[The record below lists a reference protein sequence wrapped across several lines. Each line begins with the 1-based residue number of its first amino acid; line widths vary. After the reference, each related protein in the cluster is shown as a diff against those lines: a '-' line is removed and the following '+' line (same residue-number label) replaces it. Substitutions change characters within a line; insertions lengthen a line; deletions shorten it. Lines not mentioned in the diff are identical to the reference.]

1 MDFFEH
7 QDRARSNSVRLLFLF
22 ALALAAIFT
31 ALYVLASVVH
41 VWGEEQ
47 FPTGPRGP
55 GWFDPARLA
64 LTAAFTG
71 LLVGGGSALR
81 ISQLRS
87 GGRSVAES
95 LDGRLL
101 LRGQGGLAEQRLLNV
116 VEELAIAAGCP
127 VPQVYVL
134 EGEPAINAFAA
145 GLTPGDAVI
154 GVTRGALEHLDRDQL
169 RGVIGHEFSHILNG
183 DMRLN
188 VRLIGLL
195 YGILCLSLFGRS
207 LLQTRRGGFVVRSRR
222 QGDGP
227 VMVLALGLLLIGSI
241 GVFFGRVIQA
251 AVSRQRELLADASAA
266 QFTRDPEALAGAL
279 EAIAGQGSALT
290 HPRTGEVAHMLLGAG
305 RPAGFFSGWFATHP
319 PIAERVAR
327 LRSRPFEPRAREAL
341 ETLGAALSSPPALAV
356 AARPRSQPP
365 AARPTPSRA
374 QGPERAAAAVPAALG
389 FAAGSPRR
397 STLPPAPA
405 RPAAEL
411 LADAAGAL
419 DPEALA
425 LSRELLAALPE
436 GLRRASAEPLDA
448 RAVALGLVLGR
459 GGGGRAEELLAG
471 VEPGLRRQLARL
483 RPLLEG
489 LPAELALPLFELC
502 LPALKSCSIAQ
513 YLELKRLLFAASDL
527 DGRRSPF
534 ELALR
539 ALLVARL
546 DPHFGRAPLELP
558 GRRSMAELAE
568 PATRL
573 LGLFAQLSSEA
584 GTDRPEALARALAD
598 LGLPEA
604 QLAPRRELLAGFERD
619 LTLLQGLAPLE
630 KRRLLAALWS
640 EVQRDG
646 RVEPEE
652 AECLRAA
659 SERLGV
665 PLSPRLTR
673 AGSGLDP
680 QLGELFAG

>member
-22 ALALAAIFT
+22 GLALAAIFA
-31 ALYVLASVVH
+31 ALYVLASLVH
-41 VWGEEQ
+41 IWGEGE
-47 FPTGPRGP
+47 FPTGARPP
-55 GWFDPARLA
+55 GWFDPWRMA

-81 ISQLRS
+81 ISQLRA

-134 EGEPAINAFAA
+134 EGEAGINAFAA
-145 GLTPGDAVI
+145 GLTAGDAVI
-154 GVTRGALEHLDRDQL
+154 GVTRGALESLDRDQL

-222 QGDGP
+222 QGDNP
-227 VMVLALGLLLIGSI
+227 LAILALGLLLIGSI
-241 GVFFGRVIQA
+241 GVFFGRLIQA

-279 EAIAGQGSALT
+279 EAIARQGSVLA
-290 HPRTGEVAHMLLGAG
+290 HPRSGEVAHMLLGAG
-305 RPAGFFSGWFATHP
+305 RAAGWLTGWFATHP
-319 PIAERVAR
+319 PIEERISR
-327 LRSRPFEPRAREAL
+327 LRSRPFAPRAREAL
-341 ETLGAALSSPPALAV
+341 AAVGAALSAAAPAPGGGATV
-356 AARPRSQPP
+356 PGSRP
-365 AARPTPSRA
+365 AAAQPVGRSERPQLA
-374 QGPERAAAAVPAALG
+374 ALVGAAAPAAG
-389 FAAGSPRR
+389 GR
-397 STLPPAPA
+397 PA
-405 RPAAEL
+405 RPSPAGAQIS
-411 LADAAGAL
+411 AAAGAL

-436 GLRRASAEPLDA
+436 GLRRASAEPFGA
-448 RAVALGLVLGR
+448 RALALGLVLG
-459 GGGGRAEELLAG
+459 GGAGAGPSGPLAG
-471 VEPGLRRQLARL
+471 VDAALERELTRLGPDIRR
-483 RPLLEG
+483 

-502 LPALKSCSIAQ
+502 LPALKSCSKAQ
-513 YLELKRLLFAASDL
+513 YLELKRLLFASTDL
-527 DGRRSPF
+527 DGERSPF

-546 DPHFGRAPLELP
+546 DPHFGRAALELP
-558 GRRSMAELAE
+558 GRRTLAELAA
-568 PATRL
+568 PATRIL
-573 LGLFAQLSSEA
+573 SLFAALGGSEGRGHA
-584 GTDRPEALARALAD
+584 GVLAQALEG
-598 LGLPEA
+598 LGLPPA
-604 QLAPRRELLAGFERD
+604 APAPRRELLAGFESD
-619 LTLLQGLAPLE
+619 LTQLQALAPLE
-630 KRRLLAALWS
+630 KQRLLAALWT

-646 RVEPEE
+646 RVEIAEG
-652 AECLRAA
+652 ECLRAA

-673 AGSGLDP
+673 LGVAPAGNPLEGAD
-680 QLGELFAG
+680 G